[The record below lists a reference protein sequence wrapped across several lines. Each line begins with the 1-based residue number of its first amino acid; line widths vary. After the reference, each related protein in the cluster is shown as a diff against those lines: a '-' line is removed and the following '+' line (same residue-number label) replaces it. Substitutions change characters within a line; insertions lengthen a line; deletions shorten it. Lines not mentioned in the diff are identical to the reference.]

1 MSKDCAMFADCF
13 HASRSTQMAIAAA
26 EGLGRKDF
34 TAIVVLEHLALANL
48 ALLRQFKHLM
58 AMEASGGID

>member
-34 TAIVVLEHLALANL
+34 AAIVVLEHLALANV
-48 ALLRQFKHLM
+48 ALLHQFRHLLV
-58 AMEASGGID
+58 MEASGGVD